1 MMTANLKHHA
11 QRIRSLM
18 KLERPILK
26 FSSPLMLRLIG
37 LRMIATCCI
46 ALSLSA
52 CKLNPLKPEPE
63 VVAPLF
69 NQLQIESNQ
78 AQASK
83 IFQQY
88 YQFQLDS
95 SPVLRSTLAMPGQF
109 EWDDIS
115 SLAEQEYIEKLQE
128 FRQQL
133 LGLEQGAL
141 SPDYHLSYELLLQ
154 HIEEVLLFTPFEHHG
169 YGLTQMGGWHTRVP
183 NILINYQNIDSIQA
197 AHDYIERIKGVRH
210 LFRELI
216 NRIET
221 AEAAG
226 IVAPKFVYPY
236 VINAAKNVI
245 KGAPFNDQGTSPIWA
260 DFKQKI
266 KGLELFAK
274 SDKVLLKKAKRAMK
288 RSLLPAYKDLIKVLE
303 QQEKRA
309 PELQAASDLPQ
320 GKEYY
325 QLLLQSHTTTD
336 LSADQIHQLGL
347 KEVDRIQ
354 GKIRLLI
361 KPLGYPNIEDESV
374 EPSKVNL
381 KAFFTWM
388 EESAERFEQ
397 DPQGEKDFVAYQ
409 RDKVAA
415 MSMRLH
421 QSFSTLPKTPIV
433 VRPVAKYRQKSAPI
447 AFYEQ
452 PPLDGS
458 RPGFYYVN
466 PARQHDLPK
475 YRLAALAYHEALP
488 GHHMQIALAR
498 ENQNLTSFRRL
509 LSFTAFSEG
518 WGLYA
523 EKLADEMGGYTSNEE
538 RYGQLI
544 MELWRAARLVIDTGL
559 HSKAWTKEQ
568 ALAYRLANTPFSE
581 QDSIHAIERYL
592 VMPGQATSYKIGAM
606 EIERLR
612 KKSEKALAKKF
623 SLPEFH
629 QVILGQG
636 ALPLDL
642 LEQQVDQWIE
652 AKI

>member
-1 MMTANLKHHA
+1 MLA
-11 QRIRSLM
+11 QRSKKPGSLIA
-18 KLERPILK
+18 LCLAPIL
-26 FSSPLMLRLIG
+26 I
-37 LRMIATCCI
+37 
-46 ALSLSA
+46 SLSA
-52 CKLNPLKPEPE
+52 CQFNPLKTAP
-63 VVAPLF
+63 VVPVTLYSQAQQDLA
-69 NQLQIESNQ
+69 QLQAETL
-78 AQASK
+78 
-83 IFQQY
+83 FQQY
-88 YQFQLDS
+88 YQYQIDS

-115 SLAEQEYIEKLQE
+115 ALAQQEYIDKIQY

-133 LGLEQGAL
+133 IVVEQGAL
-141 SPDYHLSYELLLQ
+141 SADNRLSYELLLQ
-154 HIEEVLLFTPFEHHG
+154 HIEQVLLFTPFEHHS
-169 YGLTQMGGWHTRVP
+169 YALSQMGGWHTRIP
-183 NILINYQNIDSIQA
+183 NILINYQQINTIQQ

-210 LFRELI
+210 LFRDLI
-216 NRIET
+216 NRLEE

-226 IVAPKFVYPY
+226 VMAPKFVYPY
-236 VINAAKNVI
+236 VIDAARNVI
-245 KGAPFNDQGTSPIWA
+245 KGAPFNNQGTSPIWK
-260 DFKQKI
+260 DFNKKI
-266 KGLELFAK
+266 SGLNLFAN

-288 RSLLPAYKDLIKVLE
+288 RSLLPAYKDLIKFL
-303 QQEKRA
+303 QQQALRA
-309 PELQAASDLPQ
+309 PERQAAKDLPQ
-320 GKEYY
+320 GEEYY

-336 LSADQIHQLGL
+336 LNAEQIHQLGL
-347 KEVDRIQ
+347 KEVARIQ
-354 GKIRLLI
+354 NKIRLLI
-361 KPLGYPNIEDESV
+361 KSLGYPAADV
-374 EPSKVNL
+374 ENVDIKQLDL
-381 KAFFTWM
+381 KTFFTWM
-388 EESAERFEQ
+388 EDSAERFEQ

-421 QSFSTLPKTPIV
+421 QSFSQLPKTPIV
-433 VRPVAKYRQKSAPI
+433 VRPVAKYRQQSAPI

-452 PPLDGS
+452 PALDGS

-498 ENQNLTSFRRL
+498 ENQNLASFRRL
-509 LSFTAFSEG
+509 MNFTAFSEG

-559 HSKAWTKEQ
+559 HSKGWSKEQ

-592 VMPGQATSYKIGAM
+592 VMPGQATSYKIGAL

-612 KKSEKALAKKF
+612 ARSEKTLGKKF

-636 ALPLDL
+636 ALPLDI
-642 LEQQVDQWIE
+642 LEQQVDQWLE
-652 AKI
+652 RKSR

>member
-1 MMTANLKHHA
+1 
-11 QRIRSLM
+11 M
-18 KLERPILK
+18 KLVNTRFVK
-26 FSSPLMLRLIG
+26 SLIIKVICTTSITLG
-37 LRMIATCCI
+37 LT
-46 ALSLSA
+46 A
-52 CKLNPLKPEPE
+52 CQINPLKSEPE
-63 VVAPLF
+63 VIVPQY
-69 NQLQIESNQ
+69 NQQQIDQTQLQAET
-78 AQASK
+78 
-83 IFQQY
+83 IFEHY
-88 YQFQLDS
+88 YQYQIES

-115 SLAEQEYIEKLQE
+115 SLAEQEYIEKMQT

-133 LGLEQGAL
+133 IELEQDAL
-141 SPDYHLSYELLLQ
+141 SPDYRLSYELLLQ

-169 YGLTQMGGWHTRVP
+169 YALTQMGGWHTRVP

-216 NRIET
+216 NRLEQ

-226 IVAPKFVYPY
+226 IIAPQFVYPY
-236 VINAAKNVI
+236 VINAAQNVI
-245 KGAPFNDQGTSPIWA
+245 KGAPFNDQGTSPIWK
-260 DFKQKI
+260 DFNQKI
-266 KGLELFAK
+266 STLDLFSK
-274 SDKVLLKKAKRAMK
+274 SDKVLIKKAKRAMK
-288 RSLLPAYKDLIKVLE
+288 KSLLPAYKDLISFLQ

-309 PELQAASDLPQ
+309 PKLQAASDLPQ
-320 GKEYY
+320 GQEYY
-325 QLLLQSHTTTD
+325 QLLLHSHTTTD
-336 LSADQIHQLGL
+336 LTPEQIHQLGL
-347 KEVDRIQ
+347 KEVSRIQ
-354 GKIRLLI
+354 GKIRQLI
-361 KPLGYPNIEDESV
+361 KSLGYPLADEQDV
-374 EPSKVNL
+374 DIKTLDL

-421 QSFSTLPKTPIV
+421 QSFSELPKTPIV
-433 VRPVAKYRQKSAPI
+433 VRPVAKYRQQSAPI

-452 PPLDGS
+452 PPLDAS

-498 ENQNLTSFRRL
+498 ENQSLPSFRRL
-509 LSFTAFSEG
+509 LSFTVFSEG

-559 HSKAWTKEQ
+559 HSKGWTIEQ

-581 QDSIHAIERYL
+581 QDSLHAIERYL

-612 KKSEKALAKKF
+612 KKSKKALGKKF
-623 SLPEFH
+623 SLAQFH

-652 AKI
+652 SK

>member
-1 MMTANLKHHA
+1 M
-11 QRIRSLM
+11 
-18 KLERPILK
+18 
-26 FSSPLMLRLIG
+26 
-37 LRMIATCCI
+37 
-46 ALSLSA
+46 SLSA
-52 CKLNPLKPEPE
+52 CQLNPLKTEPE
-63 VVAPLF
+63 IVVPSFSQEQKILA
-69 NQLQIESNQ
+69 QQQ
-78 AQASK
+78 AET
-83 IFQQY
+83 IFKQY
-88 YQFQLDS
+88 YQYQIDS
-95 SPVLRSTLAMPGQF
+95 SPVLRSTLAIPGQF

-115 SLAEQEYIEKLQE
+115 ALAQQEYIEKIQQ

-133 LGLEQGAL
+133 IELEQGAL
-141 SPDYHLSYELLLQ
+141 SDESRLSYELLLH
-154 HIEEVLLFTPFEHHG
+154 HIEQVLLFTPFEHHS
-169 YGLTQMGGWHTRVP
+169 YALSQMGGWHTRIP
-183 NILINYQNIDSIQA
+183 NILINYQNINDIQQ

-216 NRIET
+216 NRLEE

-226 IVAPKFVYPY
+226 IMAPQFVYPY
-236 VINAAKNVI
+236 VIEAAQNVI
-245 KGAPFNDQGTSPIWA
+245 KGVPFNDQGTSPIWQ
-260 DFKQKI
+260 DFNKKI
-266 KGLELFAK
+266 SALNLFAS

-288 RSLLPAYKDLIKVLE
+288 KSLLPAYKDLIKFL
-303 QQEKRA
+303 QKQALRA
-309 PELQAASDLPQ
+309 PKQQAAKDLPQ
-320 GKEYY
+320 GDEYY

-336 LSADQIHQLGL
+336 LNAEQIHQLGL
-347 KEVDRIQ
+347 KEVARIQ
-354 GKIRLLI
+354 DKIRLLI
-361 KPLGYPNIEDESV
+361 KPLGYPAADVENIDIKELD
-374 EPSKVNL
+374 L
-381 KAFFTWM
+381 KTFFTWM
-388 EESAERFEQ
+388 EDSAERFEQ

-421 QSFSTLPKTPIV
+421 QSFSQLPKTPIV
-433 VRPVAKYRQKSAPI
+433 VRPVAKYRQQSAPI

-498 ENQNLTSFRRL
+498 ENQNLASFRRL
-509 LSFTAFSEG
+509 MSFTAYSEG

-559 HSKAWTKEQ
+559 HSKGWSIEK
-568 ALAYRLANTPFSE
+568 ALEFRLANTPFSE

-592 VMPGQATSYKIGAM
+592 VMPGQATSYKIGAL

-612 KKSEKALAKKF
+612 HKAKNSLGKKF

-636 ALPLDL
+636 ALPLDI

-652 AKI
+652 RKSH

>member
-1 MMTANLKHHA
+1 LISLTACKFNPL
-11 QRIRSLM
+11 RS
-18 KLERPILK
+18 EPE
-26 FSSPLMLRLIG
+26 
-37 LRMIATCCI
+37 I
-46 ALSLSA
+46 ALPIYTQEQQNTA
-52 CKLNPLKPEPE
+52 
-63 VVAPLF
+63 
-69 NQLQIESNQ
+69 QQQ
-78 AQASK
+78 AEG

-88 YQFQLDS
+88 YQYQIDS

-115 SLAEQEYIEKLQE
+115 ALAQQEHIEKIQA

-133 LGLEQGAL
+133 IELEQGAL
-141 SPDYHLSYELLLQ
+141 SADTRLSYELLL
-154 HIEEVLLFTPFEHHG
+154 HDIEQNLLFTPFEHHS
-169 YGLTQMGGWHTRVP
+169 YVLSQMGGWHTRIP
-183 NILINYQNIDSIQA
+183 NILINYQSINNIQE

-210 LFRELI
+210 LFRDLI
-216 NRIET
+216 NRLEE

-226 IVAPKFVYPY
+226 IMAPQFVYPY
-236 VINAAKNVI
+236 VINAAQNVI
-245 KGAPFNDQGTSPIWA
+245 QGAPFNNQGSSPIWE
-260 DFKQKI
+260 DFNNK
-266 KGLELFAK
+266 LDALNLFTT
-274 SDKVLLKKAKRAMK
+274 SEKVLLKKAKRALE
-288 RSLLPAYKDLIKVLE
+288 RSLLPAYSDLISFL
-303 QQEKRA
+303 QQQALRA
-309 PELQAASDLPQ
+309 PKQQVAKDLPQ
-320 GKEYY
+320 GEEYY
-325 QLLLQSHTTTD
+325 QLLLQSHTTTN
-336 LSADQIHQLGL
+336 LSAEQIHQLGL
-347 KEVDRIQ
+347 KEVTRLQ
-354 GKIRLLI
+354 NEIRLLI
-361 KPLGYPNIEDESV
+361 KPLGYPAADVEDV
-374 EPSKVNL
+374 DIRQLDL
-381 KAFFTWM
+381 KTFFTWM
-388 EESAERFEQ
+388 EDSAERFEQ
-397 DPQGEKDFVAYQ
+397 DPQGEKDFIAYQ

-421 QSFSTLPKTPIV
+421 QSFSQLPKTPIV
-433 VRPVAKYRQKSAPI
+433 VRPVAKYRQQSAPV

-498 ENQNLTSFRRL
+498 ENQNLASFRRL
-509 LSFTAFSEG
+509 MSFTAFSEG

-544 MELWRAARLVIDTGL
+544 MELWRAVRLVLDTGL
-559 HSKAWTKEQ
+559 HSKGWSVEQ

-592 VMPGQATSYKIGAM
+592 VMPGQATSYKIGAL

-612 KKSEKALAKKF
+612 RKAEKVLGNKF

-636 ALPLDL
+636 ALPLDI
-642 LEQQVDQWIE
+642 LEQQVDYWLE
-652 AKI
+652 RKSR

>member
-1 MMTANLKHHA
+1 
-11 QRIRSLM
+11 M
-18 KLERPILK
+18 KLVNTRFVKSLFFKIICSASITL
-26 FSSPLMLRLIG
+26 G
-37 LRMIATCCI
+37 LT
-46 ALSLSA
+46 A
-52 CKLNPLKPEPE
+52 CQINPLKSEPQ
-63 VVAPLF
+63 VVVPQF
-69 NQLQIESNQ
+69 NQQQIDQTQLQAETIFKQYYDYQIE
-78 AQASK
+78 
-83 IFQQY
+83 
-88 YQFQLDS
+88 S
-95 SPVLRSTLAMPGQF
+95 SPVLRSTLAMQGQF

-115 SLAEQEYIEKLQE
+115 SLAEQEYIEKMQA

-133 LGLEQGAL
+133 IELEQDAL
-141 SPDYHLSYELLLQ
+141 SPDYRLSYELLLQ

-169 YGLTQMGGWHTRVP
+169 YALTQMGGWHTRVP

-216 NRIET
+216 NRLEQ

-226 IVAPKFVYPY
+226 IIAPKFIYPY
-236 VINAAKNVI
+236 VINAAQNVI
-245 KGAPFNDQGTSPIWA
+245 KGAPFNDQGTSPIWK
-260 DFKQKI
+260 DFNQKI
-266 KGLELFAK
+266 STLDLFSK
-274 SDKVLLKKAKRAMK
+274 SDKVLIKKAKRAMT
-288 RSLLPAYKDLIKVLE
+288 RSLLPAYKDLIKFLQ

-320 GKEYY
+320 GNEYY

-336 LSADQIHQLGL
+336 LSPEQIHQLGL
-347 KEVDRIQ
+347 KEVSRIQ
-354 GKIRLLI
+354 GKIRQLI
-361 KPLGYPNIEDESV
+361 KSLGYPLADEQDV
-374 EPSKVNL
+374 DIKTLDL

-421 QSFSTLPKTPIV
+421 QSFSELPKTPIV
-433 VRPVAKYRQKSAPI
+433 VRPVAKYRQQSAPI

-452 PPLDGS
+452 PPLDAS

-498 ENQNLTSFRRL
+498 ENQNLPSFRRL
-509 LSFTAFSEG
+509 LSFTVFSEG

-559 HSKAWTKEQ
+559 HSKGWTIEQ

-581 QDSIHAIERYL
+581 QDSLHAIERYL
-592 VMPGQATSYKIGAM
+592 VMPGQATSYKIGAI

-612 KKSEKALAKKF
+612 RKSKKALGKRF
-623 SLPEFH
+623 SLAQFH

-652 AKI
+652 GK

>member
-1 MMTANLKHHA
+1 M
-11 QRIRSLM
+11 
-18 KLERPILK
+18 
-26 FSSPLMLRLIG
+26 
-37 LRMIATCCI
+37 
-46 ALSLSA
+46 SLSA
-52 CKLNPLKPEPE
+52 CQLNPLKTEPE
-63 VVAPLF
+63 IVVPSFSQEQKILA
-69 NQLQIESNQ
+69 QQQ
-78 AQASK
+78 AET

-88 YQFQLDS
+88 YQYQIDS
-95 SPVLRSTLAMPGQF
+95 SPVLRSTLAIPGQF

-115 SLAEQEYIEKLQE
+115 ALAQQEYIEKIQQ

-133 LGLEQGAL
+133 IELEQGAL
-141 SPDYHLSYELLLQ
+141 SAENRLSYELLLH
-154 HIEEVLLFTPFEHHG
+154 HIEQVLLFTPFEHHS
-169 YGLTQMGGWHTRVP
+169 YALSQMGGWHTRIP
-183 NILINYQNIDSIQA
+183 NILINYQNINDIQQ

-216 NRIET
+216 NRLEE

-226 IVAPKFVYPY
+226 IMAPQFVYPY
-236 VINAAKNVI
+236 VIEAAQNVI
-245 KGAPFNDQGTSPIWA
+245 KGVPFNDQGTSPIWQ
-260 DFKQKI
+260 DFNKKI
-266 KGLELFAK
+266 SALNLFAS

-288 RSLLPAYKDLIKVLE
+288 KSLLPAYKDLIKFL
-303 QQEKRA
+303 QKQALRA
-309 PELQAASDLPQ
+309 PKQQAAKDLPQ
-320 GKEYY
+320 GDEYY

-336 LSADQIHQLGL
+336 LNAEQIHQLGL
-347 KEVDRIQ
+347 KEVTRIQ
-354 GKIRLLI
+354 DKIRLLI
-361 KPLGYPNIEDESV
+361 KPLGYPAADVENIDIKELD
-374 EPSKVNL
+374 L
-381 KAFFTWM
+381 KTFFTWM
-388 EESAERFEQ
+388 EDSAERFEQ

-421 QSFSTLPKTPIV
+421 QSFSQLPKTPIV
-433 VRPVAKYRQKSAPI
+433 VRPVAKYRQQSAPI

-498 ENQNLTSFRRL
+498 ENQNLASFRRL
-509 LSFTAFSEG
+509 MSFTAYSEG

-559 HSKAWTKEQ
+559 HSKGWSIEK
-568 ALAYRLANTPFSE
+568 ALEFRLANTPFSE
-581 QDSIHAIERYL
+581 QDSIKAIQRYL
-592 VMPGQATSYKIGAM
+592 VMPGQATSYKIGAI

-612 KKSEKALAKKF
+612 KKAKKALGRDF
-623 SLPEFH
+623 SLAEFH

-642 LEQQVDQWIE
+642 LEQQVDLWI
-652 AKI
+652 KQSDK

>member
-1 MMTANLKHHA
+1 M
-11 QRIRSLM
+11 
-18 KLERPILK
+18 
-26 FSSPLMLRLIG
+26 
-37 LRMIATCCI
+37 
-46 ALSLSA
+46 SLSA
-52 CKLNPLKPEPE
+52 CQLNPLKTEPE
-63 VVAPLF
+63 IVVPSFSQEQKILA
-69 NQLQIESNQ
+69 QQQ
-78 AQASK
+78 AET

-88 YQFQLDS
+88 YQYQIDS
-95 SPVLRSTLAMPGQF
+95 SPVLRSTLAIPGQF

-115 SLAEQEYIEKLQE
+115 ALAQQEYIEKIQQ

-133 LGLEQGAL
+133 IELEQGAL
-141 SPDYHLSYELLLQ
+141 SDENRLSYELLLH
-154 HIEEVLLFTPFEHHG
+154 HIEQVLLFTPFEHHS
-169 YGLTQMGGWHTRVP
+169 YALSQMGGWHTRIP
-183 NILINYQNIDSIQA
+183 NILINYQNINDIQQ

-216 NRIET
+216 NRLEE

-226 IVAPKFVYPY
+226 IMAPQFVYPY
-236 VINAAKNVI
+236 VIEAAQNVI
-245 KGAPFNDQGTSPIWA
+245 KGVPFNDQGTSPIWQ
-260 DFKQKI
+260 DFNKKI
-266 KGLELFAK
+266 SALNLFAS

-288 RSLLPAYKDLIKVLE
+288 KSLLPAYKDLIKFL
-303 QQEKRA
+303 QKQALRA
-309 PELQAASDLPQ
+309 PKQQAAKDLPQ
-320 GKEYY
+320 GDEYY

-336 LSADQIHQLGL
+336 LNAEQIHQLGL
-347 KEVDRIQ
+347 KEVARIQ
-354 GKIRLLI
+354 DKIRLLI
-361 KPLGYPNIEDESV
+361 KPLGYPAADVENIDIKEL
-374 EPSKVNL
+374 NL
-381 KAFFTWM
+381 KTFFTWM
-388 EESAERFEQ
+388 EDSAERFEQ
-397 DPQGEKDFVAYQ
+397 DSQGEKDFVAYQ

-421 QSFSTLPKTPIV
+421 QSFSQLPKTPIV
-433 VRPVAKYRQKSAPI
+433 VRPVAKYRQQSAPI

-498 ENQNLTSFRRL
+498 ENQNLASFRRL
-509 LSFTAFSEG
+509 MSFTAYSEG

-559 HSKAWTKEQ
+559 HSKGWSIEK
-568 ALAYRLANTPFSE
+568 ALEFRLANTPFSK

-592 VMPGQATSYKIGAM
+592 VMPGQATSYKIGAL

-612 KKSEKALAKKF
+612 HKAKKYLGKKF

-636 ALPLDL
+636 ALPLDI

-652 AKI
+652 RKSH

>member
-1 MMTANLKHHA
+1 MSD
-11 QRIRSLM
+11 QR
-18 KLERPILK
+18 
-26 FSSPLMLRLIG
+26 SSKPGFLIALCLIPLF
-37 LRMIATCCI
+37 
-46 ALSLSA
+46 LSLSA
-52 CKLNPLKPEPE
+52 CQINPLKTEPKITP
-63 VVAPLF
+63 PLYS
-69 NQLQIESNQ
+69 QEQKSTAQEQ
-78 AQASK
+78 AKA

-88 YQFQLDS
+88 YQYQIDS
-95 SPVLRSTLAMPGQF
+95 SPVLRSTLAIPGQF

-115 SLAEQEYIEKLQE
+115 SLAEQEHIEKIQQ

-133 LGLEQGAL
+133 IELEQGAL
-141 SPDYHLSYELLLQ
+141 NEDNRLSYELLLQ
-154 HIEEVLLFTPFEHHG
+154 HIEHVLLFTPFEHHN
-169 YGLTQMGGWHTRVP
+169 YVLTQMGGWHTRIP
-183 NILINYQNIDSIQA
+183 NILINYQSITNIQE

-216 NRIET
+216 NRLEQ

-226 IVAPKFVYPY
+226 IMAPQFVYPY
-236 VINAAKNVI
+236 VIDAANNVI
-245 KGAPFNDQGTSPIWA
+245 KGAPFDNQGISPIWQ
-260 DFKQKI
+260 DFNDKI
-266 KGLELFAK
+266 RHLDLFK
-274 SDKVLLKKAKRAMK
+274 DSDKVLLKKAKRAMK
-288 RSLLPAYKDLIKVLE
+288 RSLLPAYKDLITFLQK
-303 QQEKRA
+303 QASRA
-309 PELQAASDLPQ
+309 PKQQAAADLPQ

-325 QLLLQSHTTTD
+325 QLLLQSHTTTN
-336 LSADQIHQLGL
+336 LNAEKIHQLGL
-347 KEVDRIQ
+347 KEVARIQ
-354 GKIRLLI
+354 DKIRLLI
-361 KPLGYPNIEDESV
+361 KPLGYPVTDIE
-374 EPSKVNL
+374 KVTPQQLDL

-388 EESAERFEQ
+388 EDSAERFEQ
-397 DPQGEKDFVAYQ
+397 NPQGEKDFVAYQ

-433 VRPVAKYRQKSAPI
+433 VRPVAQYRQQSAPI

-498 ENQNLTSFRRL
+498 ENKNLASFRRL
-509 LSFTAFSEG
+509 MSFTAFSEG

-559 HSKAWTKEQ
+559 HSKGWSKEQ

-592 VMPGQATSYKIGAM
+592 VMPGQATSYKIGAL

-612 KKSEKALAKKF
+612 GKSEALLEKDF
-623 SLPEFH
+623 SLTEFH
-629 QVILGQG
+629 QIILGQG
-636 ALPLDL
+636 ALPLDI

-652 AKI
+652 SKNN